1 MNEMIVRAREI
12 WASENLEIDDG
23 ALISESDDGVWVAA
37 WVWVP
42 KEELDAASIPH
53 AIECA

>member
-1 MNEMIVRAREI
+1 MNEMIVLAREI

-42 KEELDAASIPH
+42 KEELDAASIPN
-53 AIECA
+53 ATECA